1 MAEINLN
8 PDSVILAESTLS
20 HEGEEELNPAI
31 LSDNT
36 TDTGFVFSES
46 NGFFV
51 VSVDNPAQNIDS
63 TITIKVFITSMGVK
77 GSVTTDIAFD
87 PEGPF
92 TNVDGFDGQ
101 ASDETRT
108 ISKTLTSAQL
118 SNINNLII
126 RVGSNV
132 PDVLIGEVTVIATTV
147 AGGQIILF
155 EGLLAITQGEI
166 TI

>member
-8 PDSVILAESTLS
+8 PDSVILAESILS
-20 HEGEEELNPAI
+20 HEGEEELDSAI
-31 LSDNT
+31 LSDDN
-36 TDTGFVFSES
+36 TDTGFVFSEG
-46 NGFFV
+46 GFFV

-63 TITIKVFITSMGVK
+63 TITIKVFITSMATK
-77 GSVTTDIAFD
+77 GTVTTDIAFD

-108 ISKTLTSAQL
+108 ISVTLTSAQV
-118 SNINNLII
+118 SNINNLLI

-132 PDVLIGEVTVIATTV
+132 PDVLIGEITVIATTA
-147 AGGQIILF
+147 AGGQIILY
-155 EGLLAITQGEI
+155 EGLLVITQGEI